1 MFLQLIV
8 SGILLG
14 GIYALLSVGLSLM
27 LGVSK
32 FLNFAH
38 GDFVMVGM
46 YMAFICYQR
55 WNLNSY
61 VSWPIVIIFAVI
73 LGAVVFSFARLTIGS
88 DNALNQILLTLGL
101 SMVLQNV
108 MLLFYKSDFK
118 SVPNALS
125 GSIGVGNVFI
135 STGLLITFIIAL
147 CITAAFLC
155 FIQFTSIGRAMRA
168 VGEDRHASHLMGI
181 PVGRIDLIT
190 FCLGITMAC
199 IAGSLMMSVY
209 PVTPTIG
216 SGYNLIAWVTVVLGG
231 LGHLQGALMSALLI
245 GVMETVSGYYLGAD
259 LRQVVYFITFLIVLV
274 VRPQGLFSGISM
286 RKVKRA

>member
-1 MFLQLIV
+1 MLLQLIV

-46 YMAFICYQR
+46 YMAFICYQN
-55 WNLNSY
+55 WGVNSY
-61 VSWPIVIIFAVI
+61 LSWPIVTLFAAV
-73 LGAVVFSFARLTIGS
+73 LGVVVFMFARLTIGQG
-88 DNALNQILLTLGL
+88 NTLNQILLTLGL

-108 MLLFYKSDFK
+108 MLLFYKSDYR

-125 GSIGVGNVFI
+125 GSIQVQEIFI

-147 CITAAFLC
+147 CITTVFLC
-155 FIQFTSIGRAMRA
+155 FIQFTSLGRAMRA
-168 VGEDRHASHLMGI
+168 VGEDRHASQLMGI
-181 PVGRIDLIT
+181 PVGKVDLVT

-199 IAGSLMMSVY
+199 ISGSLMMSVY
-209 PVTPTIG
+209 PVTPSIG

-231 LGHLQGALMSALLI
+231 LGHLQGALLSALLI
-245 GVMETVSGYYLGAD
+245 GICETVSGFYLGAD
-259 LRQVVYFITFLIVLV
+259 LRQVVYFVVFLLVLI
-274 VRPQGLFSGISM
+274 VRPQGLFSGFNM
-286 RKVKRA
+286 KKVKRS

>member
-1 MFLQLIV
+1 MLLQLIV

-46 YMAFICYQR
+46 YMAFICYQN
-55 WNLNSY
+55 WGVNSY
-61 VSWPIVIIFAVI
+61 LSWPIVTLFAAALGVI
-73 LGAVVFSFARLTIGS
+73 VFAFSRLTIGQG
-88 DNALNQILLTLGL
+88 NTLNQILLTLGL

-108 MLLFYKSDFK
+108 MLLLYKSDYK

-125 GSIGVGNVFI
+125 GSIQVQEIFI

-147 CITAAFLC
+147 CITAVFLC
-155 FIQFTSIGRAMRA
+155 FIQFTSLGRAMRA
-168 VGEDRHASHLMGI
+168 VGEDRHASQLMGI
-181 PVGRIDLIT
+181 PVGKVDLVT

-199 IAGSLMMSVY
+199 ISGSLMMSVY
-209 PVTPTIG
+209 PVTPSVG

-231 LGHLQGALMSALLI
+231 LGHLQGALLSALLI
-245 GVMETVSGYYLGAD
+245 GICETVSGFYLGAD
-259 LRQVVYFITFLIVLV
+259 LRQVVYFVVFLLVLI
-274 VRPQGLFSGISM
+274 VRPQGLFSGFNM
-286 RKVKRA
+286 KKVKRS